1 MKTGKYIPLGVYKNV
16 KIGYGTVDFKNL
28 KTIYLKINSWVQPED
43 LNEDDNNIDFNY
55 LISKSRRSIKEL
67 IYNLENENYK
77 PQSIVDLDIRTKGI
91 KQEKRSFMNLEV
103 TLYVE
108 NKIDIKS
115 KDTKKD
121 IKELMETIIDKGL
134 SDKNLYN
141 FYKTKK

>member
-1 MKTGKYIPLGVYKNV
+1 MKTGKFIPLGLHKNV

-28 KTIYLKINSWVQPED
+28 KTIYLKINSWVQPE
-43 LNEDDNNIDFNY
+43 NEEENYDN
-55 LISKSRRSIKEL
+55 LIFKTRRLIREI
-67 IYNLENENYK
+67 IYNLHDDNFK

-108 NKIDIKS
+108 KKFDVKS
-115 KDTKKD
+115 KETKSS
-121 IKELMETIIDKGL
+121 IKNILENIIDNGL
-134 SDKNLYN
+134 TDKNLFN